1 MKVKRSQVGWGF
13 WLQWVLASTVGCFLG
28 FLIVFILD
36 MLTILIVEDVIESGV
51 LVVLLSSSML
61 GAALGSVVSGMQ
73 WLVMRRHVSRA
84 GRWVL
89 ASTAGFAV
97 AVGGGYGTAGVAFG
111 SSEGVGEAIVMV
123 GGDRGR
129 GLGWGC
135 DGHIAVACPA
145 GAGLPSWLVGVGKH
159 RGLGVGHGSDGS
171 FGALFGDLRGAGRRG
186 SAGSD
191 YGRSLS
197 LAVATTRTRSLVGV

>member
-1 MKVKRSQVGWGF
+1 MKVKGSQVGWGF

-97 AVGGGYGTAGVAFG
+97 AVGGGYGTAVVAFG
-111 SSEGVGEAIVMV
+111 YSVGVGEAFVRVGGTVVVALGGVVTGILQWLVLRAQVSRAGWWVLASTVGWGLSMAVMV
-123 GGDRGR
+123 ALGPYLAIFGG
-129 GLGWGC
+129 
-135 DGHIAVACPA
+135 
-145 GAGLPSWLVGVGKH
+145 LVGGAV
-159 RGLGVGHGSDGS
+159 LGAITG
-171 FGALFGDLRGAGRRG
+171 GALVWLLRQP
-186 SAGSD
+186 
-191 YGRSLS
+191 
-197 LAVATTRTRSLVGV
+197 VPEV

>member
-28 FLIVFILD
+28 FLIAFILD

-73 WLVMRRHVSRA
+73 WLVLRRHVYRA

-97 AVGGGYGTAGVAFG
+97 AVGGGYGTAVGTFG
-111 SSEGVGEAIVMV
+111 YSEGVGESIVMV
-123 GGDRGR
+123 GG
-129 GLGWGC
+129 
-135 DGHIAVACPA
+135 P
-145 GAGLPSWLVGVGKH
+145 
-159 RGLGVGHGSDGS
+159 
-171 FGALFGDLRGAGRRG
+171 
-186 SAGSD
+186 
-191 YGRSLS
+191 
-197 LAVATTRTRSLVGV
+197 